1 MTRAAW
7 RVLPAA
13 LLLHLGGA
21 MAQSS
26 PDLPVPAVGDALRG
40 QAIVSSRQVGLCL
53 LCHSAPIGDARFQ
66 GNLAPTLA
74 GAGRRWSAAQLRQRV
89 ANPRS
94 LNPDSIMPAYASTE
108 GLTRVGPAWLGQ
120 PLLTGPQIEDVVAF
134 LQTLQ
139 D

>member
-1 MTRAAW
+1 MTQAAW

-13 LLLHLGGA
+13 LLMHLGGA
-21 MAQSS
+21 MAQNS
-26 PDLPVPAVGDALRG
+26 PDLPSPALGDALRG
-40 QAIVSSRQVGLCL
+40 QVIVSSRQVGLCL

-66 GNLAPTLA
+66 GNLAPSLA

-94 LNPDSIMPAYASTE
+94 LNPDSIMPAYAGTE
-108 GLTRVGPAWLGQ
+108 GLNRVGPAWLGQ
-120 PLLTGPQIEDVVAF
+120 PLLTDPQIDDVVAF

>member
-1 MTRAAW
+1 
-7 RVLPAA
+7 
-13 LLLHLGGA
+13 